1 MKMDACHLL
10 LRRPWQFDRGTIHDG
25 RKNNYSLV
33 KGGQKFTL
41 LPMKQ
46 RAKYPIPNPKP
57 SFFVTKSFIK
67 ESIELGQVYILFS
80 TLELESMYVPT
91 AHECI

>member
-1 MKMDACHLL
+1 MDACHLL
-10 LRRPWQFDRGTIHDG
+10 LRRPWQFDRGIIHDG

-91 AHECI
+91 AIQ